1 MRIVLET
8 YEPYRGGT
16 KNLSIISAQIPAGP
30 LNQIPVD
37 HQENSWQKPEKP
49 CEFTAFSDSGTP
61 IFLPNSGG
69 RKQKPS

>member
-1 MRIVLET
+1 MGIVLET

-16 KNLSIISAQIPAGP
+16 KNLSMIAAQIPAGP
-30 LNQIPVD
+30 LNQISVN
-37 HQENSWQKPEKP
+37 HQENSWQKLEKP

-61 IFLPNSGG
+61 ISVPNSGG